1 MRDILTKSYL
11 WLCMF
16 LCFYIPFIPV
26 VHALSSI
33 VMGLL
38 VVIAF
43 FIVEKPKAKM
53 IFVNR
58 TTTAFIILFLIIALQ
73 SLFGNHFVNDFAE
86 LRKIGQTVLLI
97 ILFSIIKSP
106 QLLKDSFIAGT
117 VLSSA
122 ISLARII
129 IYMTATG
136 STAFYTGEI
145 VEELMMTQRLYLGFF
160 SVIALIFCAEG
171 YFSLKNKKRKTI
183 YLCLTVFLLSTIFF
197 IASRTAIILSLIVL
211 ISITMYKLKSKARIG
226 VLLVIMVLGIGG
238 FLGNNNLSQRA
249 LYKADDY
256 RESFVEKIKAH
267 EPRYLIWKY
276 SFAIFNE
283 NPHKVFGVGF
293 GETQQLL
300 RRKYQE
306 IQTVNKRNWF
316 LTRDFNTHNQY
327 LDFLVSYGIFGL
339 ALFLVFLSFL
349 FFNAKDSIYSLN
361 LFFTLT
367 IFMLFENTFH
377 RTFGVFII
385 ALIICCILGKAFI
398 KHPEK

>member
-1 MRDILTKSYL
+1 
-11 WLCMF
+11 
-16 LCFYIPFIPV
+16 
-26 VHALSSI
+26 
-33 VMGLL
+33 MGCL
-38 VVIAF
+38 VVIAL
-43 FIVEKPKAKM
+43 FIVEKPQANT
-53 IFVNR
+53 IFFNR
-58 TTTAFIILFLIIALQ
+58 TITAFIIFFAIIALQ
-73 SLFGNHFVNDFAE
+73 SLFGNHFINDFAE

-106 QLLKDSFIAGT
+106 QLLKNSFIAGT

-129 IYMTATG
+129 IYVVTTG

-171 YFSLKNKKRKTI
+171 YFSLENKKSKTI
-183 YLCLTVFLLSTIFF
+183 YFCLTIFLLSTIFF
-197 IASRTAIILSLIVL
+197 IASRTAIMLSLMVL
-211 ISITMYKLKSKARIG
+211 ISITGYKLKSKARIG
-226 VLLVIMVLGIGG
+226 VLLVIIALGIGG
-238 FLGNNNLSQRA
+238 FLGNNNLSQRV
-249 LYKADDY
+249 LYKADEY
-256 RESFVEKIKAH
+256 RESYVEKIKVH

-283 NPHKVFGVGF
+283 TPHKAFGVGF

-316 LTRDFNTHNQY
+316 LSRDFNTHNQY
-327 LDFLVSYGIFGL
+327 LDFLVSYGVFGL

-349 FFNAKDSIYSLN
+349 FFNAKHSIYSLN

-385 ALIICCILGKAFI
+385 ALISCCILEKIFI

>member
-16 LCFYIPFIPV
+16 LCLYIPFIPV

-183 YLCLTVFLLSTIFF
+183 YLCLTIFLLSTIFF
-197 IASRTAIILSLIVL
+197 IASRTAVMLSLMVL
-211 ISITMYKLKSKARIG
+211 ISITAYKLKPKARI
-226 VLLVIMVLGIGG
+226 VALLVIMVLGIGG

-306 IQTVNKRNWF
+306 IQTVDKRNWF

-327 LDFLVSYGIFGL
+327 LDFLVSYGVFGL
-339 ALFLVFLSFL
+339 VLFLVFLSFL
-349 FFNAKDSIYSLN
+349 FFNAKHSIYSLN

-385 ALIICCILGKAFI
+385 ALISCCILGKAFI
-398 KHPEK
+398 KHSEK

>member
-1 MRDILTKSYL
+1 MRDILNKSYL
-11 WLCMF
+11 WLCML
-16 LCFYIPFIPV
+16 LCFYIPFIPLA
-26 VHALSSI
+26 HALSSI
-33 VMGLL
+33 VMGCL
-38 VVIAF
+38 VVIAL
-43 FIVEKPKAKM
+43 FIVEKPQAKT
-53 IFVNR
+53 IFFNR
-58 TTTAFIILFLIIALQ
+58 TITAFIIFFVIIVLQ

-86 LRKIGQTVLLI
+86 LSKIGQTVLLI

-106 QLLKDSFIAGT
+106 QLLKNSFIAGA

-129 IYMTATG
+129 IYVAATG

-160 SVIALIFCAEG
+160 NVIALIFCAEA
-171 YFSLKNKKRKTI
+171 YFSLENKKSKTI
-183 YLCLTVFLLSTIFF
+183 YFCLTIFLLSTIFF
-197 IASRTAIILSLIVL
+197 IASRTAIMLSLMVL
-211 ISITMYKLKSKARIG
+211 ISITAYKLKSRARLS
-226 VLLVIMVLGIGG
+226 VLLVIMALGIGG
-238 FLGNNNLSQRA
+238 FLGNNNLSQRV
-249 LYKADDY
+249 LYKADEY
-256 RESFVEKIKAH
+256 RESYVEKIKIH

-283 NPHKVFGVGF
+283 NPYKVFGVGF

-306 IQTVNKRNWF
+306 IQIASKRNWF
-316 LTRDFNTHNQY
+316 LSRDFNTHNQY
-327 LDFLVSYGIFGL
+327 LDFLVSSGVFGL
-339 ALFLVFLSFL
+339 ALFLAFLSFL
-349 FFNAKDSIYSLN
+349 FFKAKYSIYSLN

-377 RTFGVFII
+377 RIFGVFII
-385 ALIICCILGKAFI
+385 ALIGYCILEKAFI

>member
-197 IASRTAIILSLIVL
+197 IASRTAVMLSLMVL
-211 ISITMYKLKSKARIG
+211 ISITAYKLKPKARI
-226 VLLVIMVLGIGG
+226 VALLVIMVLGIGG
-238 FLGNNNLSQRA
+238 FLGNNNLS
-249 LYKADDY
+249 K
-256 RESFVEKIKAH
+256 S
-267 EPRYLIWKY
+267 
-276 SFAIFNE
+276 
-283 NPHKVFGVGF
+283 
-293 GETQQLL
+293 
-300 RRKYQE
+300 
-306 IQTVNKRNWF
+306 
-316 LTRDFNTHNQY
+316 
-327 LDFLVSYGIFGL
+327 
-339 ALFLVFLSFL
+339 
-349 FFNAKDSIYSLN
+349 SI
-361 LFFTLT
+361 
-367 IFMLFENTFH
+367 
-377 RTFGVFII
+377 
-385 ALIICCILGKAFI
+385 
-398 KHPEK
+398 

>member
-16 LCFYIPFIPV
+16 LCFYIPFIPIA
-26 VHALSSI
+26 HALSSI

-38 VVIAF
+38 VVIGL
-43 FIVEKPKAKM
+43 FIVDKPKANM

-58 TTTAFIILFLIIALQ
+58 TITAFIILFLIIVLQ

-197 IASRTAIILSLIVL
+197 IASRTAVMLSLMVL
-211 ISITMYKLKSKARIG
+211 ISITAYKLKPKARI
-226 VLLVIMVLGIGG
+226 VALLVIMVLGIGG

-327 LDFLVSYGIFGL
+327 LDFLVSYGVFGL

-349 FFNAKDSIYSLN
+349 FFNAKHSIYSLN

-385 ALIICCILGKAFI
+385 ALISCCILGKAFI